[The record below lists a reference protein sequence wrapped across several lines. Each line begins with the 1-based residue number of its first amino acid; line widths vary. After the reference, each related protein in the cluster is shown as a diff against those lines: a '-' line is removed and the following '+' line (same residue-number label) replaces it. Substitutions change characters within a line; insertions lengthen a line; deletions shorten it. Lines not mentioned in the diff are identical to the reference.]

1 MPLVRCY
8 VKLNVCNIY
17 KSSLILQASEEDKQE
32 KQEQLISKH
41 RSETAVQVNTN
52 DVWIAVPDDIVLTSD
67 LLAWIFN
74 KQHPLEPLLIKLIKV
89 RTSWLSASNYGVCP
103 CLRIGI
109 YTLKFVLFLLKTR
122 KKYKAELQHCWS
134 GRQPFG
140 TICSLKIGMDPVMH
154 VCCLRGFC
162 FGTAVNLLP

>member
-52 DVWIAVPDDIVLTSD
+52 DV
-67 LLAWIFN
+67 
-74 KQHPLEPLLIKLIKV
+74 
-89 RTSWLSASNYGVCP
+89 
-103 CLRIGI
+103 
-109 YTLKFVLFLLKTR
+109 
-122 KKYKAELQHCWS
+122 
-134 GRQPFG
+134 
-140 TICSLKIGMDPVMH
+140 
-154 VCCLRGFC
+154 
-162 FGTAVNLLP
+162 